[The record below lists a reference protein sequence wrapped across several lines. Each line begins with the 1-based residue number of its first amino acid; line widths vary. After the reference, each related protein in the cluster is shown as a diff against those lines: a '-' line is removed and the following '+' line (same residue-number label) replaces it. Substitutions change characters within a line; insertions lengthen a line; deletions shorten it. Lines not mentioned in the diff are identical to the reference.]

1 MKTVLRFIEDLEYKR
16 RIVITDNFCNSVDL
30 AEELL
35 KKKTYWCGTLR
46 SNRRGLVKCIVAK
59 KLKKGEVIGKMTR
72 TGVRV
77 IKWMDK
83 RQF

>member
-1 MKTVLRFIEDLEYKR
+1 M
-16 RIVITDNFCNSVDL
+16 C
-30 AEELL
+30 A
-35 KKKTYWCGTLR
+35 TLR
-46 SNRRGLVKCIVAK
+46 SNRRGLTKCIVAK

-83 RQF
+83 RQVLMISTYKKHDANLQTKTRTRRGREECIKKPECIFLQ